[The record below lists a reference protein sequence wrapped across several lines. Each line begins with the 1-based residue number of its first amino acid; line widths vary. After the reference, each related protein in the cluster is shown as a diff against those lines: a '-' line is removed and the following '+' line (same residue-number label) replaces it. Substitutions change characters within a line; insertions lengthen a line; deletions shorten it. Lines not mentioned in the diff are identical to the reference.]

1 MGEPAFK
8 NRKEMSEDLEASGF
22 DEKQARSILRVVG
35 GVVKELNLPTRAEWE
50 QFEKRAQER
59 HEQYEKRAQERHEHN
74 QKEHQHTRELL
85 QRSEKHNLHLHEQAR
100 QSNQQQFQ
108 QIDQRFQKLEDTT
121 QRIFLWM
128 RWGLVSIVVPLLVM
142 LITSVLR
149 GG

>member
-50 QFEKRAQER
+50 QF
-59 HEQYEKRAQERHEHN
+59 EKRAQERHEHN

-142 LITSVLR
+142 LLTSVLR